1 MFITALF
8 KIGRTWE
15 QPKCPSADEQIK
27 LWYIY
32 TMEYYLAIKRNEFES
47 VDLKWTNLQLVIQS
61 KVSQKEK
68 NKYHILIYMESRGLP
83 CWLSGKESTCQCRRH
98 GFDPWVRK
106 ILWRR
111 KWQPLHY
118 SYLRNSMDRGAWQTR
133 VHGVAEEL
141 DMTQQLNNKCNL
153 ENGINEPLCRTGIEM
168 QMQRM
173 NLWAE
178 MGMERVGRIERVSLT
193 YILYHV

>member
-15 QPKCPSADEQIK
+15 QPKCPSEDEQIK

-83 CWLSGKESTCQCRRH
+83 CWLSGKESTCKCRRH

-106 ILWRR
+106 IPWRR

-118 SYLRNSMDRGAWQTR
+118 SCLRNSMDRGAWQTR

-153 ENGINEPLCRTGIEM
+153 EK
-168 QMQRM
+168 
-173 NLWAE
+173 W
-178 MGMERVGRIERVSLT
+178 
-193 YILYHV
+193 Y